1 MIYKAPKSQKV
12 SEITSWNVGKSCC
25 RWCCAFVYQ
34 GYFDNN
40 NIHNNRIAGFEVKAG
55 ANPTV
60 VKCDIHDGLTGGV
73 YIHENGRG
81 QFLENRI
88 YNNNFAGIWIT
99 SNSDPTIRSDH
110 ASHD

>member
-1 MIYKAPKSQKV
+1 MPRFIDIYLV
-12 SEITSWNVGKSCC
+12 LL
-25 RWCCAFVYQ
+25 Q

-99 SNSDPTIRSDH
+99 SNSDPTIRFLFCSCCLNVLS
-110 ASHD
+110 ALVLLYAVITIVIRL

>member
-1 MIYKAPKSQKV
+1 MCVQFRPI
-12 SEITSWNVGKSCC
+12 
-25 RWCCAFVYQ
+25 FVDILVLLQ

-99 SNSDPTIRSDH
+99 SNSDPTIRFLFCCMWIGCSFTCFQLL
-110 ASHD
+110 

>member
-1 MIYKAPKSQKV
+1 
-12 SEITSWNVGKSCC
+12 
-25 RWCCAFVYQ
+25 
-34 GYFDNN
+34 
-40 NIHNNRIAGFEVKAG
+40 VKAG

-99 SNSDPTIRSDH
+99 SNSDPTVR
-110 ASHD
+110 